1 MRILEVEQRD
11 DEKLVALTQFLL
23 SRAEDENAKKEI
35 STQAYLRM
43 ANNMNI
49 SLTADQLKNLSQTPP
64 LNNLIANVE
73 GDADTGRVIFK
84 GADVE
89 PDTMSVDQAQATV
102 NSMAKRAAKK
112 GL

>member
-35 STQAYLRM
+35 SIQAYLRM

-49 SLTADQLKNLSQTPP
+49 SLTADQLKNISQRPP

-73 GDADTGRVIFK
+73 GDGDTGRVIFK

-89 PDTMSVDQAQATV
+89 PDAMSVDQAQATV
-102 NSMAKRAAKK
+102 NNMAKRAAKN